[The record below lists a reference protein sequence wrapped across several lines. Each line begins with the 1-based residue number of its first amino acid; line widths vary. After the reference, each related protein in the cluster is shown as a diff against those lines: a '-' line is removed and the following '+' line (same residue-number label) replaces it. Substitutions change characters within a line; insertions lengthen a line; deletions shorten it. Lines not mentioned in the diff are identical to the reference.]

1 MSLRDYQLTAIR
13 DVFAAMHE
21 VDRVCLVLPTGCGKT
36 RTAADVVRRGAEKGR
51 RSLWLAHRTELVDQ
65 SAATLAGLGGID
77 VGVVAAG
84 SAMRPKEDAL
94 VQVASIQT
102 LLARDHRPPADL
114 IVWDECHHGPAD
126 EWKGLLDAYPRAKV
140 LGLTATPER
149 GDGKGLGPVFERIVV
164 GISVRQATMGG
175 YLVPCEII
183 RPDHR
188 LESGE
193 LAQDPLDAYQEHG
206 GGRQGFLFAR
216 TVAEAQEYAAR
227 FTAAGVATACVHAGT
242 PDDERA
248 HAVAEFRKG
257 RVRVL
262 SNVYVM
268 TEGVDLPAAAVC
280 ILARSIGSVGGYLQ
294 MVGRILRPALGKTS
308 ATLIDLPGISHDH
321 GCPEDERVFSLDG
334 KAIALAVRACKVCS
348 SPLNEYPCPR
358 CGYSPEV
365 VEGGELVE
373 ATITGD
379 PLVKFAR
386 KIAEGPEQRW
396 ETCKRWI
403 RDLESRGKN
412 TASVFYK
419 WEHVYREKLNPRW
432 YRAAVRGQEIVL

>member
-1 MSLRDYQLTAIR
+1 M
-13 DVFAAMHE
+13 
-21 VDRVCLVLPTGCGKT
+21 
-36 RTAADVVRRGAEKGR
+36 
-51 RSLWLAHRTELVDQ
+51 
-65 SAATLAGLGGID
+65 
-77 VGVVAAG
+77 
-84 SAMRPKEDAL
+84 
-94 VQVASIQT
+94 
-102 LLARDHRPPADL
+102 
-114 IVWDECHHGPAD
+114 
-126 EWKGLLDAYPRAKV
+126 
-140 LGLTATPER
+140 
-149 GDGKGLGPVFERIVV
+149 FERIVV

-175 YLVPCEII
+175 YLVPCEIV
-183 RPDHR
+183 RPNRR
-188 LESGE
+188 LQSGE
-193 LAQDPLDAYQEHG
+193 LAQDPLDAYREHG

-248 HAVAEFRKG
+248 HALCEFRSG

-268 TEGVDLPAAAVC
+268 TEGVDLPQAAVC

-294 MVGRILRPALGKTS
+294 MVGRTLRPTLGKTS

-348 SPLNEYPCPR
+348 CPLTEYPCPR

-386 KIAEGPEQRW
+386 KIAESPAQRW

-403 RDLESRGKN
+403 AAALAKGHN
-412 TASVFYK
+412 PASVAYK
-419 WEHVYREKLNPRW
+419 WRHVYREDLPREW